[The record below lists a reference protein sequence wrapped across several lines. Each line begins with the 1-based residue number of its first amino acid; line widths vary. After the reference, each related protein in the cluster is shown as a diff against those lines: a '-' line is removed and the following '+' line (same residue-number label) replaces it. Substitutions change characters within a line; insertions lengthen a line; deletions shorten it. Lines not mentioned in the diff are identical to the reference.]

1 MDKEREMF
9 RYGPDTY
16 FIGYTAILLIPEII
30 GLAIT
35 GFNNNS
41 IYGRL
46 PYWLLTCLGLSMLAS
61 FATGIAYVNHKANET
76 KVKLNPMFIIVGVI
90 ALIYVV
96 TSSIGIALYNETII
110 PIIGI
115 TLGFLGMAILSIQR
129 KNWVV
134 LFFTSISLAFLLLS
148 SILK

>member
-1 MDKEREMF
+1 MVLTMF
-9 RYGPDTY
+9 
-16 FIGYTAILLIPEII
+16 
-30 GLAIT
+30 
-35 GFNNNS
+35 
-41 IYGRL
+41 
-46 PYWLLTCLGLSMLAS
+46 AS
-61 FATGIAYVNHKANET
+61 LETGIAYMNHKADET
-76 KVKLNPMFIIVGVI
+76 KVKLNPMFIIVRVI

-129 KNWVV
+129 KNWVA